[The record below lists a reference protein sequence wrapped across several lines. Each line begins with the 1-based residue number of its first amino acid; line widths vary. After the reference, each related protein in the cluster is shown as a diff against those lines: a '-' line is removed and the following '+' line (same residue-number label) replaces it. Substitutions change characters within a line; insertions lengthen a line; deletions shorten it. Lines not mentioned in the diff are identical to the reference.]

1 MFGRTVSGFG
11 SRAKRSSGSP
21 LAITGTITGVQ
32 LTRANF
38 DVEVP
43 GGGAET
49 TVAGLID
56 VTAVPSGGDGSY
68 SLLWSVTE
76 VLDVGGNIAIA
87 DLGTRTSAQYDTL
100 RITVTAGD
108 GSGQAIYMLQCT
120 VTDGTGAT
128 ATIQANSGNGVRIDI
143 AEVLA

>member
-11 SRAKRSSGSP
+11 SRAKRGSP
-21 LAITGTITGVQ
+21 LAITGTLTGVQ
-32 LTRANF
+32 LTRGTF

-76 VLDVGGNIAIA
+76 VLDAGNNMAIA

-100 RITVTAGD
+100 RITITAGD

-143 AEVLA
+143 AEVLV